1 MKNFDINKLTPEE
14 RAELLK
20 TLEADKQEQENNLF
34 EERKS
39 YKSLVEETVKKSFNH
54 LKLASQ
60 VLEEA
65 KNEIFENFKNIMELK
80 KELYGFKESQQS
92 HTFTTEDGTSIKI
105 GYRMIDSFDDTVHAG
120 IEKIKTWIFAQAEG
134 DRKTQIE
141 AILNLLLKKDKKGN
155 LKASRVLEL
164 RKLADEISDPEFRD
178 GVKIIEDSW
187 KQSRSST
194 FIEAYYKDE
203 NGKDIV
209 LPLSIT
215 SVDLRGE

>member
-1 MKNFDINKLTPEE
+1 MKDFDINKLTPEE
-14 RAELLK
+14 RMELLQK
-20 TLEADKQEQENNLF
+20 LEQDKKEQENTLF
-34 EERKS
+34 EDRKQ
-39 YKSLVEETVKKSFNH
+39 YKVVVEEAVKQSFNH

-65 KNEIFENFKNIMELK
+65 KIEIFENFKNILELK
-80 KELYGFKESQQS
+80 KELYGFKENQQS

-120 IEKIKTWIFAQAEG
+120 IEKIKDWIYAQAEG
-134 DRKTQIE
+134 DRRAQIE

-187 KQSRSST
+187 KQTKSST

-203 NGKDIV
+203 NGKDTV

-215 SVDLRGE
+215 SVDLKGE